1 MKRQIR
7 EVRYFLF
14 GQHFSDGL
22 RITLAILI
30 PSVVFY
36 HFGQFETGL
45 PISLGA
51 LWVSITDAPGP
62 AVHRRNGMLAGNL
75 VVVLV
80 SLITGFIRMNVW
92 LLGVEIALFSFF
104 FSMFAIYGNR
114 TTSVGTAGLLSMILM
129 MDRELESAA
138 VWRYG
143 ALVCAG
149 GLWYM
154 AISLTFSQLR
164 PYRAAQQ
171 ALGECIHEIAKFLMI
186 KAEFYSIRTDLQDD
200 YRKLVAQ
207 QAVVSEKQDA
217 VRELLFKTR
226 VIVKETTWTGRLL
239 VLTFGDVVDL
249 YEQIVA
255 MYYDY
260 ALIRDRFAT
269 TGILDEISRL
279 IRQLAIEMDYIGLA
293 IQSNRPYKSRTDLIR
308 HLERLKTKIDEIGK
322 QDKEGS
328 NLVLK
333 KILISLRNLNQRL
346 NDIHTYSPT
355 VLSEKPKNKEA
366 TEYSRFVSHQEIDP
380 KLVIN
385 SLTLSSSIFRHSIR
399 VTVACLVGF
408 VVAKLIAYGHHGYWI
423 LLTASLILKPA
434 FSLTKQR
441 NYERIIGTVVGGL
454 IGVSIL
460 VLIPNT
466 TGLFWVMLFLM
477 IGAYSFQRTNYIVM
491 VILMTPYI
499 LILFR
504 FLGLGGIN
512 VAEERV
518 LDTLIGCVIA
528 FAASYL
534 FPRWESQQL
543 KGLLRDVLDANRN
556 YLRKLADS
564 LSGKPLTLTDYKL
577 ARKEV
582 YVSSANLSAAFQ
594 RMTSEPQS
602 KQWHKS
608 EIHEFVVLN
617 HILSSNIATI
627 ASARLTAERPAAVCP
642 PDLLRPVKRS
652 LTVLNE
658 SLKKLDTESAKPVLE
673 ASAPESSP
681 SEKPEP
687 VVTEDRS
694 LKEQLDFI
702 QKVSHDIGKL
712 TDAILT

>member
-30 PSVVFY
+30 PSVVAY
-36 HFGQFETGL
+36 HFDHFETGM

-51 LWVSITDAPGP
+51 FWVSITDAPGP
-62 AVHRRNGMLAGNL
+62 VVHRRNGMLFGNL

-80 SLITGFIRMNVW
+80 SLITGFVRMNVW
-92 LLGVEIALFSFF
+92 FLGVEILLFSFF

-114 TTSVGTAGLLSMILM
+114 ATSVGTAGLLSMILM
-129 MDRELESAA
+129 MDRELEPAA
-138 VWRYG
+138 VFRYG

-149 GLWYM
+149 GFWYT
-154 AISLTFSQLR
+154 AISLSFSQLR

-171 ALGECIHEIAKFLMI
+171 ALGDCIHEISKFLMI
-186 KAEFYSIRTDLQDD
+186 KAEFYSVRTDLQED

-207 QAVVSEKQDA
+207 QAIVSEKQDA
-217 VRELLFKTR
+217 VREILFKTR

-249 YEQIVA
+249 YEQITA

-260 ALIRDRFAT
+260 VSIRERFAT
-269 TGILDEISRL
+269 TGILDEIARL

-293 IQSNRPYKSRTDLIR
+293 IQSNRPYKSRTDLMR

-322 QDKEGS
+322 QEKEGS

-333 KILISLRNLNQRL
+333 KILVTLRNLNQRL

-355 VLSEKPKNKEA
+355 VLSEKPQNNEV

-380 KLVIN
+380 KLLFN
-385 SLTLSSSIFRHSIR
+385 SLTLSSSIFRHSLR
-399 VTVACLVGF
+399 VTIACLLGF
-408 VVAKLIAYGHHGYWI
+408 IAAKLIAYGHHGYWI

-441 NYERIIGTVVGGL
+441 NYERIIGTVLGGL
-454 IGVSIL
+454 IGVGLLI
-460 VLIPNT
+460 LIPNT
-466 TGLFWVMLFLM
+466 TGLVWVMVFLM

-504 FLGLGGIN
+504 FLGLGGIG

-534 FPRWESQQL
+534 FPHWESQQL
-543 KGLLRDVLDANRN
+543 KALLYDVLKANRT

-564 LSGKPLTLTDYKL
+564 LSGKRLTQLEYKL

-602 KQWHKS
+602 KQWHKN

-627 ASARLTAERPAAVCP
+627 ASARLNAERASACP
-642 PDLLRPVKRS
+642 PELMRPVRRS

-658 SLKKLDTESAKPVLE
+658 SLKKLDVETPKPVLDSVVSE
-673 ASAPESSP
+673 TALP
-681 SEKPEP
+681 EKPEP
-687 VVTEDRS
+687 VVTDDRT

-702 QKVSHDIGKL
+702 QKVSHDIGKI
-712 TDAILT
+712 TDVILT

>member
-30 PSVVFY
+30 PSVVSY
-36 HFGQFETGL
+36 HFGQFETGM

-51 LWVSITDAPGP
+51 FWVSITDAPGP
-62 AVHRRNGMLAGNL
+62 VVHRRNGMLAGNL
-75 VVVLV
+75 VVVVV

-92 LLGVEIALFSFF
+92 FLGAEILLFSFF

-114 TTSVGTAGLLSMILM
+114 ATSVGTAGLLSMILM
-129 MDRELESAA
+129 MDRELEPAA

-149 GLWYM
+149 GFWYT
-154 AISLTFSQLR
+154 AISLSFSQLR

-171 ALGECIHEIAKFLMI
+171 ALGECIHEIAKFLTI
-186 KAEFYSIRTDLQDD
+186 KAEFYSVRTDLQED

-207 QAVVSEKQDA
+207 QAIVSEKQDA
-217 VRELLFKTR
+217 VREILFKTR

-260 ALIRDRFAT
+260 ASIRERFGA
-269 TGILDEISRL
+269 TGILDEIARL
-279 IRQLAIEMDYIGLA
+279 IRQLAVEMDYIGLA
-293 IQSNRPYKSRTDLIR
+293 IQSNRPYKNRTDLLR
-308 HLERLKTKIDEIGK
+308 HLERLKTRIDELGK
-322 QDKEGS
+322 NEKEGS

-333 KILISLRNLNQRL
+333 KILVTLRNLNQRL
-346 NDIHTYSPT
+346 NDIHTYSPSE
-355 VLSEKPKNKEA
+355 LSEKPQNKEA
-366 TEYSRFVSHQEIDP
+366 PEYSRFVSHQEIDP
-380 KLVIN
+380 KLIVN
-385 SLTLSSSIFRHSIR
+385 SLTLSSSIFRHSLR
-399 VTVACLVGF
+399 VTIACLIGF
-408 VVAKLIAYGHHGYWI
+408 IAAKLIAYGHHGYWI
-423 LLTASLILKPA
+423 LLTVSLILKPA

-441 NYERIIGTVVGGL
+441 NYERIIGTVAGGL
-454 IGVSIL
+454 IGVGL
-460 VLIPNT
+460 LMAIPNT
-466 TGLFWVMLFLM
+466 TGLFWVMLVLM

-504 FLGLGGIN
+504 FLGLGGIH

-534 FPRWESQQL
+534 FPHWESQQL
-543 KGLLRDVLDANRN
+543 KGLLRDVLEANRT
-556 YLRKLADS
+556 YLRKLVDS
-564 LSGKPLTLTDYKL
+564 LSGKRLTVMDYKL

-602 KQWHKS
+602 KQWHKN

-627 ASARLTAERPAAVCP
+627 ASARLNLEQPTGCPADV
-642 PDLLRPVKRS
+642 LRPVKRS

-658 SLKKLDTESAKPVLE
+658 SLKKFEPAPVKPL
-673 ASAPESSP
+673 PESIASETAIP
-681 SEKPEP
+681 EKPESLI
-687 VVTEDRS
+687 TEDRS

-702 QKVSHDIGKL
+702 QKVSHDISKL
-712 TDAILT
+712 TDAILA

>member
-1 MKRQIR
+1 MKKQIR
-7 EVRYFLF
+7 AIRYFLS

-30 PSVVFY
+30 PSIVFY
-36 HFGQFETGL
+36 QLGDFETGL

-62 AVHRRNGMLAGNL
+62 VMHRRNGMLVGNL
-75 VVVLV
+75 LVVLV
-80 SLITGFIRMNVW
+80 SLITGFVRMNVW
-92 LLGVEIALFSFF
+92 LLGLEIALLSFF

-114 TTSVGTAGLLSMILM
+114 ATSIGSAGLLSMILM
-129 MDRELESAA
+129 MDRELEPLE
-138 VWRYG
+138 VWIYG
-143 ALVCAG
+143 ALVFAG
-149 GLWYM
+149 GCWYT
-154 AISLTFSQLR
+154 AISLSFSQLL

-171 ALGECIHEIAKFLMI
+171 ALGECIHEISKFLMI
-186 KAEFYSIRTDLQDD
+186 KAEFYSIRTDLQED

-226 VIVKETTWTGRLL
+226 VFMKESTWPGRLL
-239 VLTFGDVVDL
+239 VLTFGDIVDL

-260 ALIRDRFAT
+260 DSIRERFGK
-269 TGILDEISRL
+269 TGILDDIARM
-279 IRQLAIEMDYIGLA
+279 IRQLAIEMDYMGLA
-293 IQSNRPYKSRTDLIR
+293 IQSNRPYKSRTDLLR
-308 HLERLKTKIDEIGK
+308 HLERLKLRIDEIGK
-322 QDKEGS
+322 QESEGS

-333 KILISLRNLNQRL
+333 KILVTLRNLNQRL
-346 NDIHTYSPT
+346 TDIHSYSPA
-355 VLSEKPKNKEA
+355 VLSEKPKSNQV

-380 KLVIN
+380 KLIVN
-385 SLTLSSSIFRHSIR
+385 SLTLSSSIFRHSLR
-399 VTVACLVGF
+399 VMMACLVGF

-423 LLTASLILKPA
+423 LLTASVILKPA

-441 NYERIIGTVVGGL
+441 NYERIIGTLAGGL
-454 IGVSIL
+454 IGVAAL
-460 VLIPNT
+460 MFIPNT
-466 TGLFWVMLFLM
+466 TGLFWFMVLLM
-477 IGAYSFQRTNYIVM
+477 VGAYSFQRTHYIVM

-504 FLGLGGIN
+504 FLGLGGIG
-512 VAEERV
+512 VVEERV

-543 KGLLRDVLDANRN
+543 KGLLRDVLEANRN
-556 YLRKLADS
+556 YLRKLTDS
-564 LSGKPLTLTDYKL
+564 LSGKPLTPTDYKL

-582 YVSSANLSAAFQ
+582 YVNSANLSAAFQ

-602 KQWHKS
+602 KQWHKND
-608 EIHEFVVLN
+608 IYEFVVLN
-617 HILSSNIATI
+617 HILSSNIATV
-627 ASARLTAERPAAVCP
+627 ASTRLNAEATPACP
-642 PDLLRPVKRS
+642 PEMLRPVRRS

-658 SLKKLDTESAKPVLE
+658 SLKKLDPE
-673 ASAPESSP
+673 AARAVSEPAAPETVGP
-681 SEKPEP
+681 DASEPGKID
-687 VVTEDRS
+687 DRP

-702 QKVSHDIGKL
+702 QKISQDINKL
-712 TDAILT
+712 TDTILA

>member
-7 EVRYFLF
+7 EVRYFLS

-30 PSVVFY
+30 PSVVSY
-36 HFGQFETGL
+36 QFGHFETGM

-51 LWVSITDAPGP
+51 FWVSISDAPGP
-62 AVHRRNGMLAGNL
+62 VVHRRNGMLAGNL
-75 VVVLV
+75 TVVLV
-80 SLITGFIRMNVW
+80 SLITGFIRMNGW
-92 LLGVEIALFSFF
+92 LLGVEILLLSFF

-114 TTSVGTAGLLSMILM
+114 ATSVGTAGLLSMILM
-129 MDRELESAA
+129 MDRELDPAE

-143 ALVCAG
+143 GLVCAG
-149 GLWYM
+149 GFWYT
-154 AISLTFSQLR
+154 AISLSFSQLR

-171 ALGECIHEIAKFLMI
+171 ALGECIHEIAKFLTI
-186 KAEFYSIRTDLQDD
+186 KAEFYSIRTDLQED

-207 QAVVSEKQDA
+207 QAIVSEKQDA
-217 VRELLFKTR
+217 VREILFKTR

-249 YEQIVA
+249 YEQIIA

-260 ALIRDRFAT
+260 ASIRERFGD
-269 TGILDEISRL
+269 TGILDEIARL
-279 IRQLAIEMDYIGLA
+279 IRQLAVEMDYIGLA

-308 HLERLKTKIDEIGK
+308 HLERLKNHIDELGK
-322 QDKEGS
+322 NEKEGS

-333 KILISLRNLNQRL
+333 KILVTLRNLNQRL
-346 NDIHTYSPT
+346 NDIHTYSPSE
-355 VLSEKPKNKEA
+355 LSEKPPNKEVP
-366 TEYSRFVSHQEIDP
+366 EYSRFVSHQEIDP
-380 KLVIN
+380 KLIVN
-385 SLTLSSSIFRHSIR
+385 SLTLSSSIFRHSLR
-399 VTVACLVGF
+399 VTIACLVGF
-408 VVAKLIAYGHHGYWI
+408 IAAKLIAYGHHGYWI
-423 LLTASLILKPA
+423 LLTVSVILKPA

-441 NYERIIGTVVGGL
+441 NYERIIGTVAGGL
-454 IGVSIL
+454 IGVGLL
-460 VLIPNT
+460 VAIPNT
-466 TGLFWVMLFLM
+466 TALFWVMLVLM

-504 FLGLGGIN
+504 FLGLGGIS

-528 FAASYL
+528 FAASFL
-534 FPRWESQQL
+534 FPHWESQQL
-543 KGLLRDVLDANRN
+543 KGLLRDVLEANRT
-556 YLRKLADS
+556 YLRKLVDS
-564 LSGKPLTLTDYKL
+564 LSGKRLTVMDYKL

-602 KQWHKS
+602 KQWHKN

-627 ASARLTAERPAAVCP
+627 ASARLNLEQPASCP
-642 PDLLRPVKRS
+642 PEVLRPVKRS

-658 SLKKLDTESAKPVLE
+658 SLKKFDPMPVRAVSEPAVLE
-673 ASAPESSP
+673 TALPEK
-681 SEKPEP
+681 SELL
-687 VVTEDRS
+687 VTDDRT

-702 QKVSHDIGKL
+702 QKVSHDISKL
-712 TDAILT
+712 TDAILA